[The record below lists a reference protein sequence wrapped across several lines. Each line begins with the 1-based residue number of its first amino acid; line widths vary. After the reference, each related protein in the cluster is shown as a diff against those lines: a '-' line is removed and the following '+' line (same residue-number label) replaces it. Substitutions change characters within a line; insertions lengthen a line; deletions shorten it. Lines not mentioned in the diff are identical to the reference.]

1 MWHKWPVIE
10 KSVIILVNHL
20 HSNMLLKVPTS
31 VHRLCRMLLWAQ
43 VPHEPC
49 FEVLKCVN
57 VMLIFPRR
65 LFLHGFHARFVGTWV
80 TWNAVQDDSYV
91 STTKCK
97 WDLGNSLQNGCARG
111 ALLKWADVTGGFN
124 WLESHK
130 TLMAVLI

>member
-1 MWHKWPVIE
+1 MWHKWPVTE

-31 VHRLCRMLLWAQ
+31 VHGLCKMLLWAQ
-43 VPHEPC
+43 VPYELC

-57 VMLIFPRR
+57 VMLIFPWR
-65 LFLHGFHARFVGTWV
+65 LFLHGFNTRFVGLR
-80 TWNAVQDDSYV
+80 TWNAIEDDSYNV
-91 STTKCK
+91 SATKCQ
-97 WDLGNSLQNGCARG
+97 WDWVIVSKIVVPTSAP
-111 ALLKWADVTGGFN
+111 LKGVDVTGGFN